1 MTTAARTFAEKALAR
16 AASRASARAGEIV
29 QVRPDRILSHD
40 NTAAIAEI
48 FYQELGGARVVEP
61 DRLCITLDHAVP
73 PPTAQHAR
81 NHTEI
86 RAFVRDQGIQH
97 FFEVGRGICHQV
109 LSEEALIW
117 PGQVILGADSHTT
130 HFGWLGAFGCGV
142 GRSEVAALW
151 LTGELWL
158 RVPES
163 QRVTLTGQ
171 LPLGVTSKDLALA
184 IVGDL
189 GADGAVYSSLEFS
202 GDGLMNLSLESR
214 MVLPNVMAET
224 GVKNAYLPP
233 DEPVFDYLADR
244 AAHRICQ
251 YDAQDLGRA
260 CALLREEIE
269 RSAMYPGAGAIYET
283 EQSLDLCALQPMVA
297 CPPDVDNVHPL
308 AELAGQ
314 RVDMAFIGTCTNG
327 RLEDLASAA
336 EVLRGRRV
344 SPSTRLLVIPAS
356 REILEQALHLGILQT
371 LLEAG
376 AVIGVP
382 GCGPCMGN
390 HFGVPG
396 PGEVVIS
403 SANRNFRGRM
413 GQPDAE
419 IYLASPAVVAASAVA
434 GRIAHPAEILSESKR
449 THPLSR
455 SVPSSAGPLWHVTSP
470 ASGEG
475 HRPSASAMP
484 RDPGPAPA
492 GDLAG
497 APPGA
502 SRVWKYGDHI
512 NTDLIFPGKYT
523 YTLRDPHEIAAHA
536 MEDLDPRFAHEV
548 QRGDVV
554 IAGRNFGCGSSREQ
568 AAAALKTKGV
578 AAVVAVSFARI
589 FYRNA
594 INRGL
599 PTIICPGAAEAARS
613 GDWVL
618 LDIAGG
624 WVELPGGRFSFPPFP
639 ENIQALLKAGGL
651 IPFLRPGEAGRGPS
665 GQGSRS

>member
-1 MTTAARTFAEKALAR
+1 
-16 AASRASARAGEIV
+16 
-29 QVRPDRILSHD
+29 
-40 NTAAIAEI
+40 
-48 FYQELGGARVVEP
+48 
-61 DRLCITLDHAVP
+61 
-73 PPTAQHAR
+73 
-81 NHTEI
+81 
-86 RAFVRDQGIQH
+86 
-97 FFEVGRGICHQV
+97 
-109 LSEEALIW
+109 
-117 PGQVILGADSHTT
+117 
-130 HFGWLGAFGCGV
+130 
-142 GRSEVAALW
+142 
-151 LTGELWL
+151 
-158 RVPES
+158 
-163 QRVTLTGQ
+163 
-171 LPLGVTSKDLALA
+171 
-184 IVGDL
+184 
-189 GADGAVYSSLEFS
+189 
-202 GDGLMNLSLESR
+202 MNLSLESR

-413 GQPDAE
+413 GQSDAE

-455 SVPSSAGPLWHVTSP
+455 
-470 ASGEG
+470 
-475 HRPSASAMP
+475 
-484 RDPGPAPA
+484 
-492 GDLAG
+492 
-497 APPGA
+497 
-502 SRVWKYGDHI
+502 
-512 NTDLIFPGKYT
+512 
-523 YTLRDPHEIAAHA
+523 
-536 MEDLDPRFAHEV
+536 
-548 QRGDVV
+548 
-554 IAGRNFGCGSSREQ
+554 
-568 AAAALKTKGV
+568 
-578 AAVVAVSFARI
+578 
-589 FYRNA
+589 
-594 INRGL
+594 
-599 PTIICPGAAEAARS
+599 
-613 GDWVL
+613 
-618 LDIAGG
+618 
-624 WVELPGGRFSFPPFP
+624 
-639 ENIQALLKAGGL
+639 
-651 IPFLRPGEAGRGPS
+651 
-665 GQGSRS
+665 